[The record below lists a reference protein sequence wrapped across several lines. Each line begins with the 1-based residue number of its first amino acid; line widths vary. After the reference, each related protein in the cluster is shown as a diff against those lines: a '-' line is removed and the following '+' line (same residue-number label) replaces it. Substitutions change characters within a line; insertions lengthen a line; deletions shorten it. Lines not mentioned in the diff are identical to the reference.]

1 MPARS
6 PFLSA
11 LGRGVSPDARRPVRR
26 VVVVFGDQLNA
37 NDPVLAEIDP
47 QRDVVLM
54 LEVAAE
60 SEWIPVHRQ
69 RIALFLSAMRHF
81 AVELLG
87 RGVRVRYVRLDDPAN
102 TGTFDDEFRRAI
114 AELAP
119 DEVVCQRP
127 GEWRVWAMVEG
138 WKAEYKIPV
147 EVRENAHFLIAPVEF
162 AEWANGRRD
171 LVLEYFYR
179 WMRKKFGILME
190 GDKPAG
196 GAWNFDKENREP
208 FRGDPKS
215 LPEPLRFPPDE
226 ITREVLE
233 LVARR
238 WPSGYGELADF
249 AWPVTAYDG
258 KRALA
263 DFLERRLANFG
274 RYQDAMVTGSP
285 WMFHSLLSPA
295 LNLQLLDPRDCIAGA
310 VRAWE
315 QGTAPLAAVE
325 GFVRQILGWR
335 EFIRGVYW
343 HTGPEYGSRNALGET
358 GRIPEFYWTGQT
370 DMRCLSESIGE
381 VVRHG
386 YGHHI
391 QRLMVTGNF
400 ALIAGIHPRA
410 VSDWYLGMYVDAV
423 DWVTLPNTLGMVMHA
438 DGGVV
443 GTKPYAASGKY
454 IERMSDYCENC
465 TYDPALRVGPTACP
479 FTTFYWDFLIRHR
492 ETFRDN
498 RRMSMILVHVDRMG
512 DEERDAI
519 RQQAAELRRRYGIDA
534 NSPATTDVPKPRR
547 RRSVRQEGLPFD

>member
-6 PFLSA
+6 AFLAA
-11 LGRGVSPDARRPVRR
+11 LKNRGSRTSFGPVRQLA
-26 VVVVFGDQLNA
+26 VVFGDQLNA
-37 NDPVLAEIDP
+37 LDPVITELDAKQDA
-47 QRDVVLM
+47 VLLM
-54 LEVAAE
+54 EVASEAE
-60 SEWIPVHRQ
+60 FVPAHRQ
-69 RIALFLSAMRHF
+69 RTALFLSAMRHF
-81 AVELLG
+81 AVAVSDHGL
-87 RGVRVRYVRLDDPAN
+87 RVRYVRLDDPVN
-102 TGTFDDEFRRAI
+102 TGTFEGEVRRAV
-114 AELAP
+114 AELVP
-119 DEVVCQRP
+119 EEIVCQRP
-127 GEWRVWAMVEG
+127 GEWRVWTLVDR
-138 WKAEYKIPV
+138 WKSEFGIPV
-147 EVRENAHFLIAPVEF
+147 HVRENTHFLIEPADF
-162 AEWANGRRD
+162 TQWAAGRRE

-179 WMRKKFGILME
+179 WMRKKFSILMK
-190 GDKPAG
+190 GDKPEG

-233 LVARR
+233 LVERR

-249 AWPVTAYDG
+249 AWPVTAGDA
-258 KRALA
+258 KRALT
-263 DFLERRLANFG
+263 DFLEQRLANFG

-295 LNLQLLDPRDCIAGA
+295 LNLQLLDPRDCLAGA
-310 VRAWE
+310 VHAWE
-315 QGTAPLAAVE
+315 CGAAPLAAVE

-343 HTGPEYGSRNALGET
+343 HAGPEYGSRNGLGET
-358 GRIPEFYWTGQT
+358 GQLPEFYWTGQT
-370 DMRCLSESIGE
+370 DMRCLSESVGE

-410 VSDWYLGMYVDAV
+410 ISDWYLGMYVDAV

-454 IERMSDYCENC
+454 IERMSDYCDTC
-465 TYDPALRVGPTACP
+465 VYDPALRVGPTACP

-498 RRMSMILVHVDRMG
+498 RRMAMILVHVDRMSD
-512 DEERDAI
+512 DEKNAI
-519 RQQAAELRRRYGIDA
+519 REHAAELRRQF
-534 NSPATTDVPKPRR
+534 V
-547 RRSVRQEGLPFD
+547 Q